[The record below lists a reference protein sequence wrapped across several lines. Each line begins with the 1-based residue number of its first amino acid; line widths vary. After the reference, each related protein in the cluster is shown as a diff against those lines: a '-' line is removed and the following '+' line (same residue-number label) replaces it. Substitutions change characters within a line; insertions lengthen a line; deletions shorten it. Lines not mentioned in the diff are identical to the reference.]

1 LPAAAAPAADVGQPA
16 SLLLA
21 WRALAF
27 AAWQPSPFHL
37 PCVRT

>member
-1 LPAAAAPAADVGQPA
+1 
-16 SLLLA
+16 LLLA